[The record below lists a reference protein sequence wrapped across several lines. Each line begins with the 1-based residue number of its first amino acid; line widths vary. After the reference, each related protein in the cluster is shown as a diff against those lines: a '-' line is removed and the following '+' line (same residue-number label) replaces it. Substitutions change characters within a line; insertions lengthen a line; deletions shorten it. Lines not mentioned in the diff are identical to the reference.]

1 MNKNRPN
8 WPDILA
14 YAYRMLIMGGSGSWK
29 TNA

>member
-1 MNKNRPN
+1 MLQKKPN

-14 YAYRMLIMGGSGSWK
+14 YAYRMLIIGGSGSWK

>member
-14 YAYRMLIMGGSGSWK
+14 YGYRMLIIGGSESWK
-29 TNA
+29 RNA